1 MEADTKKA
9 LQDLAQRLMEMSEG
23 QSRFMNMTFTDINDM
38 RNRIRSLEME
48 VATLRKLKGTG
59 Q

>member
-48 VATLRKLKGTG
+48 VATLRKLKGVG